1 MGKRR
6 FILRYEMLILFC
18 VFSAFN
24 IASHTKA
31 SIAEDSQTNPVGLSL
46 PVETNR
52 TRRSIIGFLKI
63 GISLISFTVS
73 NIRETFDNGV
83 AGKKLS
89 SHFQKIQNELDAQTR
104 ELQSISQNINILG
117 LSVAYARNEEKIK
130 GNLLALQQYLEH
142 PSDHYRDVFVEQ
154 GKHLNQEINYLVD
167 GLLGQNTL
175 SQDIM
180 AAIRDAAK
188 VSIEIISCYVDSIE
202 MLRLVFSATAKKCAR
217 MSSSYSV

>member
-1 MGKRR
+1 MGKRS
-6 FILRYEMLILFC
+6 FILRYEMLIILFC

-24 IASHTKA
+24 IIAST
-31 SIAEDSQTNPVGLSL
+31 IAEDSQTNVGLSL

-52 TRRSIIGFLKI
+52 TRRSIIGVLKI

-130 GNLLALQQYLEH
+130 GNLLALQQYLKH

-167 GLLGQNTL
+167 GLRGQNIL
-175 SQDIM
+175 SPDIM
-180 AAIRDAAK
+180 AAIRDATK
-188 VSIEIISCYVDSIE
+188 VSLEIISYYVDSIE